1 VPGIK
6 LPLEVS
12 RELKAVSR
20 LVTKN
25 KGALLFRRGAPS
37 RGAYLIRRGQVELS
51 LEGGGTLYPTRLLG
65 PGSIVGLPASFSVEA
80 YSLKANAV
88 KNCELEFISRSQL
101 LKLLRENTTVALQ
114 LLQILSEEIAQMRQA
129 ANAAFVSS
137 RPQQTIH

>member
-1 VPGIK
+1 M
-6 LPLEVS
+6 
-12 RELKAVSR
+12 
-20 LVTKN
+20 
-25 KGALLFRRGAPS
+25 FRRGTPS

-65 PGSIVGLPASFSVEA
+65 SGSIVGLPASFSGEP
-80 YSLKANAV
+80 YSLTAIAV
-88 KNCELEFISRSQL
+88 KNCELGFISRSQL

>member
-1 VPGIK
+1 MPGIK

-25 KGALLFRRGAPS
+25 KGALLFRRGTPS

-51 LEGGGTLYPTRLLG
+51 LEGGGALYPTRLLG
-65 PGSIVGLPASFSVEA
+65 PGSIVGLPASFSGEP
-80 YSLKANAV
+80 YSLTAVAV
-88 KNCELEFISRSQL
+88 KNCELGFISRSQL

-137 RPQQTIH
+137 KPLQTIH

>member
-1 VPGIK
+1 MPGIK

-65 PGSIVGLPASFSVEA
+65 PGSIVGLPASFSGEP
-80 YSLKANAV
+80 YSLTAIAV

-137 RPQQTIH
+137 GPQQTIH